1 MQVDNSYSA
10 AIPFVVQPQENS
22 FQIGVSF
29 VSTSADCPARRGRFR
44 VSFDRGFFY
53 FMHDGV
59 DSFIAILQLSLKQE
73 NINF

>member
-29 VSTSADCPARRGRFR
+29 ISTSADCPARRG
-44 VSFDRGFFY
+44 GFEF
-53 FMHDGV
+53 HL
-59 DSFIAILQLSLKQE
+59 IAAFSILCMMV
-73 NINF
+73 